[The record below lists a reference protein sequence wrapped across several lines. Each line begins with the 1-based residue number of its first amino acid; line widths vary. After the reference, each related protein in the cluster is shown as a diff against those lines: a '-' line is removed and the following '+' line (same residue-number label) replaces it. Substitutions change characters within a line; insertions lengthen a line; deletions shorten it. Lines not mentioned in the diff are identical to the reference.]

1 MPGVI
6 FWWDKCR
13 EDKCQEAFF
22 GRTNAWSHF
31 FGQTYARRTNAWR
44 QFLIGQMP
52 GGQMPGVNF

>member
-31 FGQTYARRTNAWR
+31 LVGH
-44 QFLIGQMP
+44 MP
-52 GGQMPGVNF
+52 GGQMPGGNF